1 MKYMEPI
8 EEILAEGPIR
18 YRSVQV
24 AIRGSDNANVDLDR
38 LPSTHS
44 LEFPFL

>member
-1 MKYMEPI
+1 V
-8 EEILAEGPIR
+8 AEGPIG
-18 YRSVQV
+18 YRGVQV
-24 AIRGSDNANVDLDR
+24 AIRGSDYTNVGVNG